1 MKYTKKY
8 NPQKMK
14 KSKKTRKKQKNTRK
28 KNNKKNKRYGKR
40 RLGGNVSDI
49 WKEFCRRVNE
59 NGEDA
64 MTVFNDLELHTLVDS
79 NLSRA
84 NSVVTVGSELALDNS
99 GDMITT
105 RATPVNEFDDRSRF
119 SPAIFSPAFPLTDNF
134 EGEGTSYF
142 IPLSGSSSNLQR
154 SQTPP
159 PNPNILD
166 PNYNPTPLTSAN
178 QYTFQDLDTRRT
190 LSDDTDRFSSP
201 SSSSVR
207 ASPQQLERFRRD
219 RRSPNINS
227 SSSNDDGE
235 LTFPSLSSLNL
246 QSSSIDSEQDSGS
259 GSSLFN
265 SVDSQSPGR
274 TPRQGG
280 RKKTRR
286 NNKSKKTR
294 KPKSRKSRRYVQ
306 KGGNKEDA
314 PCYPGSMNFPE
325 ILCDGME
332 EKMPPNI
339 HSAKIIHPS
348 QTQEIGSLSSLENR
362 DLLPFEPESGGNVKD
377 SSYT

>member
-1 MKYTKKY
+1 MKYTKKN
-8 NPQKMK
+8 NPLKMK
-14 KSKKTRKKQKNTRK
+14 KPNKTNKTRKNTRK

-40 RLGGNVSDI
+40 KLGGNVSDI

-64 MTVFNDLELHTLVDS
+64 MTVFNELELHTLVDS
-79 NLSRA
+79 SLSRA

-105 RATPVNEFDDRSRF
+105 RATPVDEIDDRPRF
-119 SPAIFSPAFPLTDNF
+119 SPAMFPPAFPLTDNF
-134 EGEGTSYF
+134 EAEGTSYF
-142 IPLSGSSSNLQR
+142 MPLSGSSSNLRR

-166 PNYNPTPLTSAN
+166 LNS
-178 QYTFQDLDTRRT
+178 
-190 LSDDTDRFSSP
+190 SDDTDRFSSP

-207 ASPQQLERFRRD
+207 ASPEQLDRFRRD
-219 RRSPNINS
+219 RRSPNINR

-235 LTFPSLSSLNL
+235 LIFPSLSSLNL
-246 QSSSIDSEQDSGS
+246 QSSSIDSEQDSGAGE
-259 GSSLFN
+259 GSSLFG
-265 SVDSQSPGR
+265 SVDSPPSER

-294 KPKSRKSRRYVQ
+294 KSKGRKSRKSRRYVQ

-314 PCYPGSMNFPE
+314 TCYPGSMNFPE
-325 ILCDGME
+325 MLCDGME

-348 QTQEIGSLSSLENR
+348 QTQEIGSLSSLDKR
-362 DLLPFEPESGGNVKD
+362 DLLPFEPESGGVVG
-377 SSYT
+377 STSYT